1 MLTAR
6 HWVKFTVMHVHVKP
20 TAQRS
25 SLLGMRCLLQERLQ
39 STKLMFS
46 VSFSFFEYPT
56 GKMMSSSVE
65 VADRTSLEVGVGFL
79 PLMLNGESII
89 EDAEHQVS
97 FWKWRWVI
105 LQCSVLVGI
114 CEIMIVTFRFHLF

>member
-1 MLTAR
+1 VLTAR

-25 SLLGMRCLLQERLQ
+25 SLL
-39 STKLMFS
+39 
-46 VSFSFFEYPT
+46 

-97 FWKWRWVI
+97 LGRWFLKCFFHSQFAPLVI
-105 LQCSVLVGI
+105 
-114 CEIMIVTFRFHLF
+114 